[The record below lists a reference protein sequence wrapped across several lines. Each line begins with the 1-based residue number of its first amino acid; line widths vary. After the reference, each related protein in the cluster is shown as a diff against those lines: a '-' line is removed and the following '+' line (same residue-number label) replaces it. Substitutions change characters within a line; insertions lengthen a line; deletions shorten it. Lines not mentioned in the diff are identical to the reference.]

1 MPTPTKGPRP
11 GDAAPMVLIE
21 LVEQGEVVQRGDGDE
36 GDGGTRRRRFGRG
49 RSAAD
54 GEEAAPEGSNRA
66 ARRAAARRR
75 GGAAAAAPEAAEAEA
90 GGREDEDLA
99 PNVPTDAEIEAG
111 AAPLETDEDEDV
123 AEEDS
128 EDELQ
133 LEPEEAP
140 AAEGDVDAD
149 LPDRLDPG
157 RVRRILNAVA
167 GPAIVVRQA
176 AWAPEGF
183 DARFSARRRT
193 YVYRIDDSGGPDP
206 LTRGYVLAW
215 PRPLDLER
223 MRSAAAPL
231 VGEHDFAAFCRQ
243 RPGSSTRRRLRSI
256 GVRRVRGLVEV
267 RLVADAF
274 CWQMARS
281 IVGYLLGVGDGRRD
295 PDGTAGVL
303 AGRDRSKVGDVAPP
317 HGLVLESVGYPSVE
331 RAVRGML
338 PHNRLGRQMIRKLK
352 VYDGPTHPH
361 AAQRPK
367 TLDVGPDSGAK
378 QQ

>member
-1 MPTPTKGPRP
+1 MGQRTRR
-11 GDAAPMVLIE
+11 LR
-21 LVEQGEVVQRGDGDE
+21 LVVAY
-36 GDGGTRRRRFGRG
+36 DGGPFSGF
-49 RSAAD
+49 
-54 GEEAAPEGSNRA
+54 
-66 ARRAAARRR
+66 AR
-75 GGAAAAAPEAAEAEA
+75 
-90 GGREDEDLA
+90 
-99 PNVPTDAEIEAG
+99 
-111 AAPLETDEDEDV
+111 
-123 AEEDS
+123 
-128 EDELQ
+128 Q
-133 LEPEEAP
+133 
-140 AAEGDVDAD
+140 
-149 LPDRLDPG
+149 PDRRDPG

-317 HGLVLESVGYPSVE
+317 HGLVLESVGYPSVARE
-331 RAVRGML
+331 ATEVD
-338 PHNRLGRQMIRKLK
+338 RK
-352 VYDGPTHPH
+352 
-361 AAQRPK
+361 RR
-367 TLDVGPDSGAK
+367 
-378 QQ
+378 

>member
-1 MPTPTKGPRP
+1 MGQRTRRLRLVVAYDGGPFSGFARQP
-11 GDAAPMVLIE
+11 GRRTV
-21 LVEQGEVVQRGDGDE
+21 QGELERALSELAGAPVETVCA
-36 GDGGTRRRRFGRG
+36 GR
-49 RSAAD
+49 
-54 GEEAAPEGSNRA
+54 
-66 ARRAAARRR
+66 
-75 GGAAAAAPEAAEAEA
+75 
-90 GGREDEDLA
+90 
-99 PNVPTDAEIEAG
+99 TDAGVHARG
-111 AAPLETDEDEDV
+111 QV
-123 AEEDS
+123 
-128 EDELQ
+128 
-133 LEPEEAP
+133 
-140 AAEGDVDAD
+140 VHAD

-231 VGEHDFAAFCRQ
+231 VG
-243 RPGSSTRRRLRSI
+243 
-256 GVRRVRGLVEV
+256 
-267 RLVADAF
+267 DAF

-317 HGLVLESVGYPSVE
+317 HGLVLESVGYPSVARE
-331 RAVRGML
+331 ATEVD
-338 PHNRLGRQMIRKLK
+338 RK
-352 VYDGPTHPH
+352 
-361 AAQRPK
+361 RR
-367 TLDVGPDSGAK
+367 
-378 QQ
+378 